1 MGCAQPFLMAN
12 RVNLF
17 YVIYLSSNW
26 FAIKE
31 NLLSF
36 FTFHLGVWD
45 SRRGLPV
52 FHGVTT
58 YRFNLFL
65 LQNCC
70 CSYQKISKFHRTSK
84 NYISKMIC
92 YLSLT
97 WHLTVCRWVTGFC
110 STCSARTWT
119 AWSSRRWCTSWRGG
133 SDTRARTSTM
143 RRLPRVMVSSSPL
156 IMIYWSLYSS
166 DLWNML
172 ELTVRWKMKNFTPI
186 RKKKFCQKPD
196 SIHQWTK
203 I

>member
-1 MGCAQPFLMAN
+1 MLS
-12 RVNLF
+12 
-17 YVIYLSSNW
+17 IYLL
-26 FAIKE
+26 IDLRLRKT
-31 NLLSF
+31 NLASSF

-52 FHGVTT
+52 FHGVTI

-70 CSYQKISKFHRTSK
+70 CFYQKTKISKFHRTSK

-92 YLSLT
+92 YFSLT

-156 IMIYWSLYSS
+156 ILI
-166 DLWNML
+166 
-172 ELTVRWKMKNFTPI
+172 
-186 RKKKFCQKPD
+186 
-196 SIHQWTK
+196 
-203 I
+203 

>member
-1 MGCAQPFLMAN
+1 MSS
-12 RVNLF
+12 
-17 YVIYLSSNW
+17 IYLFIDLLLRKTNLASSHFIW
-26 FAIKE
+26 E
-31 NLLSF
+31 SE
-36 FTFHLGVWD
+36 TQGGGYQC
-45 SRRGLPV
+45 SMGLPYTV
-52 FHGVTT
+52 

-70 CSYQKISKFHRTSK
+70 CFYQKTKISKFHRTSK

-119 AWSSRRWCTSWRGG
+119 AWSSRRWCTSLRGG

-156 IMIYWSLYSS
+156 ILI
-166 DLWNML
+166 
-172 ELTVRWKMKNFTPI
+172 
-186 RKKKFCQKPD
+186 
-196 SIHQWTK
+196 
-203 I
+203 